1 MSTTIKRPV
10 SALVGKNS
18 RPLAD
23 KSNRSGG
30 GGNSYC
36 AQLRQENPY
45 KEKELRQRANHV
57 AFSPVEIIH
66 EVNEDANSSY
76 QSSTEFNQMAGI
88 AGGSS
93 RRQQADLRPTHSQ
106 VIHILISQNDNEPMS
121 PNGKETPGQPQGDTK
136 RKKAMGYNSAFIK
149 CLADLLTT
157 KETITTLRSLSR
169 HFNRAMR
176 IYLPARLQQQAWF
189 INAFLEE
196 NSLYND

>member
-1 MSTTIKRPV
+1 MT
-10 SALVGKNS
+10 
-18 RPLAD
+18 
-23 KSNRSGG
+23 
-30 GGNSYC
+30 
-36 AQLRQENPY
+36 
-45 KEKELRQRANHV
+45 
-57 AFSPVEIIH
+57 
-66 EVNEDANSSY
+66 
-76 QSSTEFNQMAGI
+76 GI

-93 RRQQADLRPTHSQ
+93 RRQQADLRPTNSQ

-121 PNGKETPGQPQGDTK
+121 PNRKDTPGQPQGDNK

>member
-1 MSTTIKRPV
+1 MSTTIKRPT

-106 VIHILISQNDNEPMS
+106 VIHILIS
-121 PNGKETPGQPQGDTK
+121 
-136 RKKAMGYNSAFIK
+136 
-149 CLADLLTT
+149 
-157 KETITTLRSLSR
+157 
-169 HFNRAMR
+169 
-176 IYLPARLQQQAWF
+176 
-189 INAFLEE
+189 
-196 NSLYND
+196 